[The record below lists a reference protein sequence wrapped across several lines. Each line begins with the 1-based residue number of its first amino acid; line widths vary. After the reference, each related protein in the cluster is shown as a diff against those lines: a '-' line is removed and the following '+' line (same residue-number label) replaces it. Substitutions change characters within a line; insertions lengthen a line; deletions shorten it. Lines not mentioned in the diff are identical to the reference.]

1 MIKTNNE
8 WNMWKECPYPH
19 YKLSLLHVKLFLDV
33 YKEIYEICESQG
45 ARLLT
50 AALQ

>member
-1 MIKTNNE
+1 MNE
-8 WNMWKECPYPH
+8 ICGKNVHIHITSC
-19 YKLSLLHVKLFLDV
+19 LLHVKLFLDV

>member
-1 MIKTNNE
+1 
-8 WNMWKECPYPH
+8 MWKECPYPH
-19 YKLSLLHVKLFLDV
+19 YKLILLHVELFLDL
-33 YKEIYEICESQG
+33 YNELYEICESQG

>member
-1 MIKTNNE
+1 MNE
-8 WNMWKECPYPH
+8 ICGKNVH
-19 YKLSLLHVKLFLDV
+19 IHITSLSLLHVKLFLDL
-33 YKEIYEICESQG
+33 YNELYEICESQG